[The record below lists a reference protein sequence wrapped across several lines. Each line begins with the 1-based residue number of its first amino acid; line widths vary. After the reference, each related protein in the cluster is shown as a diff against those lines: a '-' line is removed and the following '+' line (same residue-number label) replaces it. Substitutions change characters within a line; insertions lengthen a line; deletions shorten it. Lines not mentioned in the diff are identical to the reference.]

1 MGISLHSELE
11 PIGHTHKQHL
21 HASLAVLLASQAQK
35 RSYDDAFKLKAVED
49 AERQPTELLLES
61 LRLIMTYIHAVI
73 ILRKFFVAALIQSP
87 PSNNRC

>member
-35 RSYDDAFKLKAVED
+35 RLYDDAFKLTAVED

-61 LRLIMTYIHAVI
+61 LRLIMTY
-73 ILRKFFVAALIQSP
+73 
-87 PSNNRC
+87 SNNTMKVFCCRPHSVATLK